1 MKAQSL
7 SFAATESSGVVSGLL
22 MMPRGARALYVF
34 AHGAGAGM
42 THTFMTRMSEELA
55 EQGIATLRYNF
66 PYMER
71 KARRP
76 DPHPLLLATVQSA
89 VAEATRHAHGLP
101 LFAGGKSMGG
111 RMTSMACAEGR
122 ISDIRGL
129 IFFGFPLH
137 PPGEPSIERAEHLS
151 RVRVPML
158 FLQGTKDEF
167 AEMSLLAPVIKKLKR
182 RATLHL
188 IDDAN
193 HSFHVPKRSG
203 RDDEDVIK
211 ELAVTV
217 RRFVDA
223 ITKPRR
229 TALS

>member
-1 MKAQSL
+1 MKAQAL
-7 SFAATESSGVVSGLL
+7 SFAATESAGVVSGLL

-42 THTFMTRMSEELA
+42 THTFMTRMSEKLA

-71 KARRP
+71 RARRP

-137 PPGEPSIERAEHLS
+137 PPGKPSVERAEHLS
-151 RVRVPML
+151 AVKVPML
-158 FLQGTKDEF
+158 FLQGTRDEF
-167 AEMSLLAPVIKKLKR
+167 ADLSLLTPIIKKLKTT
-182 RATLHL
+182 ATLHL
-188 IDDAN
+188 IEHAD
-193 HSFHVPKRSG
+193 HSFHVKKSSG
-203 RDDEDVIK
+203 TRNEDVLNK
-211 ELAVTV
+211 LRDAVMQFIE
-217 RRFVDA
+217 RIREGG
-223 ITKPRR
+223 
-229 TALS
+229 SGQN